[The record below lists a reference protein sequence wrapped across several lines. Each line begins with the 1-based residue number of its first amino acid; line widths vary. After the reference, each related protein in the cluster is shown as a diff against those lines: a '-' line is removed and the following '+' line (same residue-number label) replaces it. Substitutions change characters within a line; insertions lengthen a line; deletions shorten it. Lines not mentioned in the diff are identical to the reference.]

1 MRRRQVLAGAAGAL
15 PAALAGCL
23 ADPPTTPA
31 APTTPPNI
39 IVGFEWLS
47 ERPAYRVTFR
57 RGNRLTAD
65 NTGILAVIADAVDER
80 TVWVRAPDPDGRT
93 EEDAPATVGSFPLTP
108 GPDTTLVQQVPGPT
122 TIRVVWTSP
131 SRDES
136 VSVDVWEPDE
146 QPIEVD
152 TTTPTAEGDLDRTD
166 GTPRRTRGADGDH
179 GKRPTAA
186 RGREAPDR

>member
-23 ADPPTTPA
+23 AAPPTTPA

-39 IVGFEWLS
+39 LVEFEWLS
-47 ERPAYRVTFR
+47 ARPAYRVTLR
-57 RGNRLTAD
+57 RGNRLTAQ

-93 EEDAPATVGSFPLTP
+93 DENAPDPVGSFPLTP
-108 GPDTTLVQQVPGPT
+108 GQDTTLVQRVPGPT

-131 SRDES
+131 DRDSS
-136 VSVDVWEPDE
+136 VNVDVWRLED

-152 TTTPTAEGDLDRTD
+152 TTTPT
-166 GTPRRTRGADGDH
+166 PDGDV
-179 GKRPTAA
+179 GRPEGATDRVRDTDDRRVKRADVAPD
-186 RGREAPDR
+186 REAPDR